1 MIKNFLLGSA
11 LVFGGLLLAQ
21 AQCKT
26 VTGINENFDS
36 WKDIDKCWKADG
48 GEAML
53 YYKEGRIVFYSMM
66 SPEENMMLSTPKV
79 KAGKYSLSFDALN
92 KGGKATL
99 VLYRIEDN
107 SDSSTFKSISKEIE
121 ISEGTRNFT
130 VTLPVDSHIGFK
142 VLLTGIHHAFYID
155 NVVLKSVSE

>member
-1 MIKNFLLGSA
+1 MKKLFIGSVLA
-11 LVFGGLLLAQ
+11 FGGLLTVQ

-26 VTGINENFDS
+26 VSNINENFDN

-53 YYKEGRIVFYSMM
+53 YHKEGRVVFYSMN
-66 SPEENMMLSTPKV
+66 SPEENMILSTPKV

-92 KGGKATL
+92 KGAKATL

-121 ISEGTRNFT
+121 ITEGTRNFT
-130 VTLPVDSHIGFK
+130 VTLPVDAHIGFK
-142 VLLTGIHHAFYID
+142 VLLTGVHHAFYLD
-155 NVVLKSVSE
+155 NVVLKPVLE

>member
-1 MIKNFLLGSA
+1 MKKSFIGSVLA
-11 LVFGGLLLAQ
+11 FGGLLTAQ

-26 VTGINENFDS
+26 VSNINENFDN

-53 YYKEGRIVFYSMM
+53 YHKEGRVVFYSMN
-66 SPEENMMLSTPKV
+66 SPEENMILSTPKV
-79 KAGKYSLSFDALN
+79 KAGKYSLSFEALN

-121 ISEGTRNFT
+121 ITEGTRNFT
-130 VTLPVDSHIGFK
+130 VTLPVDAHIGFK
-142 VLLTGIHHAFYID
+142 VLLTGVHHAFYLD
-155 NVVLKSVSE
+155 NVVLKPVLE

>member
-1 MIKNFLLGSA
+1 MKKLFIGSM
-11 LVFGGLLLAQ
+11 LVFGGLLTTQ

-26 VTGINENFDS
+26 ITSLNENFDN
-36 WKDIDKCWKADG
+36 WAAIDKCWKAEG

-53 YYKEGRIVFYSMM
+53 YHKEGRIVFYSMM
-66 SPEENMMLSTPKV
+66 NPEENMILSTPKV

-92 KGGKATL
+92 KGAKATL

-121 ISEGTRNFT
+121 ITEGTRNFT
-130 VTLPVDSHIGFK
+130 VTLPVDAHIGFK

-155 NVVLKSVSE
+155 NVVLKAVSE

>member
-1 MIKNFLLGSA
+1 MKKIFIGSM
-11 LVFGGLLLAQ
+11 LVFGGLLTAQ

-26 VTGINENFDS
+26 ITSLNENFDN
-36 WKDIDKCWKADG
+36 WAAIDKCWKADG

-53 YYKEGRIVFYSMM
+53 YHKEGRIVFYSMM
-66 SPEENMMLSTPKV
+66 NPQENMMLSTPKV

-92 KGGKATL
+92 KGAKATL

-121 ISEGTRNFT
+121 ITEGTRNFT
-130 VTLPVDSHIGFK
+130 ITLPVDAHLGFK

-155 NVVLKSVSE
+155 NVVLKAAE